1 MSRNSDTGIYFKL
14 PVLATV
20 VKMVAIWNKN
30 RSKCYG
36 LTIFRITEEFTNS
49 ESTAQNGRKR
59 RNTPTVFDY
68 NTANTVELAYLV
80 DTRWMRRYAYSIN
93 TSIW

>member
-1 MSRNSDTGIYFKL
+1 MPFKY
-14 PVLATV
+14 
-20 VKMVAIWNKN
+20 IIH
-30 RSKCYG
+30 
-36 LTIFRITEEFTNS
+36 IFRITEEFTNS

-80 DTRWMRRYAYSIN
+80 DTRWMRRYAYSANKLI
-93 TSIW
+93 

>member
-1 MSRNSDTGIYFKL
+1 MPFKY
-14 PVLATV
+14 
-20 VKMVAIWNKN
+20 IIH
-30 RSKCYG
+30 
-36 LTIFRITEEFTNS
+36 IFRITEEFTNS

-80 DTRWMRRYAYSIN
+80 DTRWMRRYLFQSDPILLEYITHN
-93 TSIW
+93 MYRY